1 MSDKPKWLQNLAE
14 FLIDNITV
22 LLTIGFAGYI
32 IYRRE
37 VAQAAVS
44 TDDLLTA
51 ILWVLGLLATSE
63 IVERYRRLGSI
74 EKSVKRGLS
83 LLEGRFTDRPSAIA
97 FFEKPQSVDSY
108 IQSAN
113 QIDMCGVTLTS
124 TVNKQFSNLRERLR
138 QGAQIRLLVMDPD
151 SLAPQMSAQRSTG
164 TDDVSYYFTRLE
176 ATLRDI
182 EYLQKSWAEP
192 QSQQGSSVG
201 KGGLSVR
208 FLSYAPSFGTISL
221 DAGGSNGIVFVEIYP
236 HKSYKVQP
244 AFDLTPYRDGEW
256 YNFFVEQ
263 FEQMW
268 QSGKPWTP
276 GTDSDVYGKLGQ

>member
-1 MSDKPKWLQNLAE
+1 MSDKPEWLQKLAG
-14 FLIDNITV
+14 FSIDNITV

-37 VAQAAVS
+37 VAHPPVS

-74 EKSVKRGLS
+74 EKSVRRGLS
-83 LLEGRFTDRPSAIA
+83 LLESRFTDRPSAIA
-97 FFEKPQSVDSY
+97 FFQKPHDVGSDV
-108 IQSAN
+108 QSAN

-138 QGAQIRLLVMDPD
+138 KGARIRLLVIDPD
-151 SLAPQMSAQRSTG
+151 SLAPKMSAQRRTG
-164 TDDVSYYFTRLE
+164 EGDVSYDFTRLE

-192 QSQQGSSVG
+192 RSQQGDSTEQGS
-201 KGGLSVR
+201 LSVR
-208 FLSYAPSFGTISL
+208 FLPYAPSFGIISL
-221 DAGGSNGIVFVEIYP
+221 DAGSSNGKVFVELYP
-236 HKSYKVQP
+236 HKAYRDQP
-244 AFDLTPYRDGEW
+244 AFDLMPYRDGEW

-268 QSGKPWTP
+268 QSGKPWAP
-276 GTDSDVYGKLGQ
+276 GADLDVYGKLG

>member
-1 MSDKPKWLQNLAE
+1 MSDKPEWLQKLAG
-14 FLIDNITV
+14 FLVDNITV

-37 VAQAAVS
+37 VAHPPVD

-63 IVERYRRLGSI
+63 VVERYRRLGSI
-74 EKSVKRGLS
+74 ENSVKRGLS
-83 LLEGRFTDRPSAIA
+83 LLESRFTDRPSAIA
-97 FFEKPQSVDSY
+97 FFQRPQDVVLDV
-108 IQSAN
+108 QSAN
-113 QIDMCGVTLTS
+113 QIDMCGVTLTA

-138 QGAQIRLLVMDPD
+138 KGARVRLLVIDPD
-151 SLAPQMSAQRSTG
+151 SLAAQMSAQRSTG
-164 TDDVSYYFTRLE
+164 EDDANYFLTRLE

-192 QSQQGSSVG
+192 RPHQDVSTEQGS
-201 KGGLSVR
+201 LSVR
-208 FLSYAPSFGTISL
+208 FLPYAPSFGTISL
-221 DAGGSNGIVFVEIYP
+221 DAGSSNGKVFVEIYP
-236 HKSYKVQP
+236 HKTYKDQP

-268 QSGKPWTP
+268 QSGKPWVP
-276 GTDSDVYGKLGQ
+276 GIDSDVYDKLG